1 MSNHMTGGTNINN
14 LNFNMLANLKIP
26 FPPNEKQNE
35 IAQHIQSIRTKAK
48 LLKAEAVNVLE
59 KAKREVDGIQSF
71 NETCRLMP

>member
-1 MSNHMTGGTNINN
+1 MTGGTNINN